1 MDDLVKFLILY
12 LPTII
17 FFLAVALGTLFGF
30 LRGFRK
36 SLILAAQSLVLF
48 IILTIV
54 YISIINLE
62 TLDEASFNFINQF
75 LKLFNT
81 SLNILLKAPDATNL
95 TEALTSFVI
104 NNLGYGEMLSAI
116 LTNDSTYITSMTLLL
131 YHLVIAI
138 IFYLFYL
145 IFDFILY
152 LIYLIFYS
160 ERKHR
165 KRTYNAHLNGNKD
178 YPYRKRKALGAL
190 VGFIRTSV
198 FGIVGLSFI
207 GSLYFILG
215 GGIKTRS
222 NLDIKLDDPILDT
235 ITGAYDSFSSYGDV
249 GIFKILN
256 TFKDDDD
263 TPYYLFISDV
273 IFSTKYEIN
282 GKEEN
287 VYLREELGNYT
298 NLARSLL
305 NLINEYDNEILKNI
319 LQNGFTNETS
329 DKLITILGDDDF
341 QAKLDLVIAEFEE
354 ESYLT
359 NISLNI
365 LNSLVTNIDF
375 FDSLTDEAAE
385 LLNIIFVGE
394 NAITLTDLVKATDVD
409 VALDI
414 FLAVLN
420 CNNNINSPSS
430 ADYVRAILPNVER
443 LSLFSSSENFTKLN
457 MLLNEVYG
465 YVIDNILS
473 KYIDFDVVLMDV
485 EINNINWYDELINIV
500 TNANQLIYFINYI
513 YLDAYDENPNLDFIT
528 FLLDNVFVSE
538 YNEEIYNTL
547 VELIANSEI
556 LSILINKLGIISEI
570 TKGLEEEFAIKI
582 PKSIKLTNIY
592 DEDRNI
598 IAYGELYNLLSTI
611 RFVAKNEDATLAF
624 KNLMDFSG
632 NVADL
637 DVIIQGLS
645 SKISPNSDVTILETL
660 AESEII
666 NYILTGFLQQD
677 YEGFSIYLPLETREE
692 LVEDNYHYVKT
703 KKEYLITTLNNL
715 PKILEIANKYQTTD
729 MNVNTVEQLINDQDV
744 LYLLEND
751 LIAKGTI
758 SNLCLNACKDIPF
771 VTLTKELTDVE
782 TWLDGQGEI
791 LNLIDVVNELNI
803 NLNELLNENISI
815 ETILSWNLDND
826 SARTIMN
833 SRLVYYSLSYYLIN
847 DEKLVVPYQ
856 ALNND
861 IEDTYLDGTKVKL
874 ISRAEFR
881 LLITN
886 GLSIL
891 ANDFNIKYIYEVID
905 EIKDNAIINAT
916 AVYYIAEYLK
926 ETKLTL
932 PKVYLDATTK
942 SSLEAEGNI
951 WLVNNELY
959 NLLIALDDM
968 FNIKYNPDFSFSDI
982 TDIRIKN
989 EIYNLNY
996 YGSYNDTKLNI
1007 LYKSNI
1013 LSYNLSNIII
1023 DILSPELISDNYLN
1037 LILDNDII
1045 KKEEVSNLIYLL
1057 VDLNIYNI
1065 DDFDENYISNLIF
1078 NDSNSITTIYKSNIG
1093 CYVIATKLDHILA
1106 DLPKTLLD
1114 NSKNNSGYNYKGYKV
1129 TEVNGL
1135 IRAIKELGFTSFDSF
1150 YETDFMN
1157 IFNTINSYTLNNI
1170 YTTNLCKG
1178 LITLSIDELIN
1189 NNPNLSTTSL
1199 AKEKLYDVYVYKLS
1213 ELNSVLNFLSYIGQ
1227 DFKNLNVLNLN
1238 LNALFDFVEDSYL
1251 LNAIITKNIL
1261 NIDYLAIPN
1270 EVINENT
1277 IINEE
1282 IKNLIK
1288 VLTDFNIT
1296 TLGDFDANSLNL
1308 NKINTVHI
1316 VDSNIFKTSLSYEL
1330 SNNKLVVIPKTVVN
1344 VVRTNKGLVNVILD
1358 SELEKVINAIRYG
1371 LNLDSIAKL
1380 TELRIP
1386 TDLDLV
1392 LDSLIMQSSISENI
1406 AVINEDILIN
1416 TNKVEIIKDIK
1427 NNDIYLITKQE
1438 IKLLASCLV
1447 YNFEINF
1454 TIRDILANLAKFIES
1469 DILWN
1474 YTSKQVEEYL
1484 PISPSETI
1492 DVYNLGNKAKT
1503 TFTRYS
1509 KEQLF
1514 NYLIR
1519 S

>member
-48 IILTIV
+48 IILTII

-81 SLNILLKAPDATNL
+81 SLNILLEAPDATNL

-116 LTNDSTYITSMTLLL
+116 LTNDTTYITSMTLLL

-215 GGIKTRS
+215 GGIKTRT

-256 TFKDDDD
+256 AFKDDDD

-305 NLINEYDNEILKNI
+305 NLINEYDDEILKNI

-329 DKLITILGDDDF
+329 DKLITILGDNEF

-354 ESYLT
+354 DSYLT

-420 CNNNINSPSS
+420 CNNNFDSPSS

-473 KYIDFDVVLMDV
+473 ENIDLDVALVDV

-513 YLDAYDENPNLDFIT
+513 YLAAYEENPNLDFIT
-528 FLLDNVFVSE
+528 FLLDDVFVSE

-547 VELIANSEI
+547 VELISNSEI
-556 LSILINKLGIISEI
+556 LSVLINKLGIINEI
-570 TKGLEEEFAIKI
+570 IEGLEEELNIKI
-582 PKSIKLTNIY
+582 PKSIKLTNTY
-592 DEDRNI
+592 DENKNI

-611 RFVAKNEDATLAF
+611 RYVAKNEEATLAF
-624 KNLMDFSG
+624 KNLMEFSG
-632 NVADL
+632 DITDL
-637 DVIIQGLS
+637 DVIIAGLS
-645 SKISPNSDVTILETL
+645 SKISPNSEVTILETL

-692 LVEDNYHYVKT
+692 LIEDNYHYVKI

-715 PKILEIANKYQTTD
+715 PKILEIADKYQTANMD
-729 MNVNTVEQLINDQDV
+729 VDAIEQLINDEDV

-771 VTLTKELTDVE
+771 VTLTKELSDVE

-791 LNLIDVVNELNI
+791 LDLIDVVDDLNI
-803 NLNELLNENISI
+803 NLNELLNENINI
-815 ETILSWNLDND
+815 DTILNWNLDND
-826 SARTIMN
+826 SARTIMQ
-833 SRLVYYSLSYYLIN
+833 SRLVYYSLSNYLLN
-847 DEKLVVPYQ
+847 SEDLVVPYQ
-856 ALNND
+856 ALDTYND
-861 IEDTYLDGTKVKL
+861 DTYLDGTKLRL
-874 ISRAEFR
+874 ISKSEFR
-881 LLITN
+881 ILIVS
-886 GLSIL
+886 GLNIL
-891 ANDFNIKYIYEVID
+891 NNDFDIRYIYEVID

-916 AVYYIAEYLK
+916 AVYHLAK
-926 ETKLTL
+926 ELSDTNLTI
-932 PKVYLDATTK
+932 PQEYLDATTK

-959 NLLIALDDM
+959 YLLIALDDI
-968 FNIKYNPDFSFSDI
+968 FNIKYKPDFSFSDL
-982 TDIRIKN
+982 TDIQIKN

-1007 LYKSNI
+1007 IYKSSI
-1013 LSYNLSNIII
+1013 LSYNLSNIIL

-1037 LILDNDII
+1037 LILDNALI
-1045 KKEEVSNLIYLL
+1045 KKEEISNLVYLL
-1057 VDLNIYNI
+1057 QDLNIYDI
-1065 DDFDENYISNLIF
+1065 DDLDEKYISNLIF
-1078 NDSNSITTIYKSNIG
+1078 NDFNFITTIYKSNIG
-1093 CYVIATKLDHILA
+1093 CYTVATKLDYILA

-1114 NSKNNSGYNYKGYKV
+1114 NSKYNSGYNYNGYMIA
-1129 TEVNGL
+1129 EVNGL
-1135 IRAIKELGFTSFDSF
+1135 INAIKELGFTSFDSF

-1157 IFNTINSYTLNNI
+1157 IFNTINSYTLNSI

-1178 LITLSIDELIN
+1178 LITLSTDELVN
-1189 NNPNLSTTSL
+1189 NNPNLSTTNL
-1199 AKEKLYDVYVYKLS
+1199 AKEKLYDTYVYKLS
-1213 ELNSVLNFLSYIGQ
+1213 ELNSVLSFLQYIGQ
-1227 DFKNLNVLNLN
+1227 DFKDLDILKLDLNTLVSY
-1238 LNALFDFVEDSYL
+1238 VEESYL
-1251 LNAIITKNIL
+1251 INAIFTKNIL

-1270 EVINENT
+1270 EIINENT
-1277 IINEE
+1277 IVSEE
-1282 IKNLIK
+1282 IQSLNK
-1288 VLTDFNIT
+1288 VFADFNIT
-1296 TLGDFDANSLNL
+1296 TLADFNADILEL
-1308 NKINTVHI
+1308 NKIKTIHI
-1316 VDSNIFKTSLSYEL
+1316 IDSNIFKTSLSYEL
-1330 SNNKLVVIPKTVVN
+1330 SNNKLVVIPETVVN
-1344 VVRTNKGLVNVILD
+1344 EVRTNKGLVNVIYD
-1358 SELEKVINAIRYG
+1358 SELENVINAIRYG
-1371 LNLDSIAKL
+1371 LCLDSIAEL

-1386 TDLDLV
+1386 SDLDLV
-1392 LDSLIMQSSISENI
+1392 LNSSIMQASISENI
-1406 AVINEDILIN
+1406 AEINDDILIS
-1416 TNKVEIIKDIK
+1416 TNKVNIIKDVN
-1427 NNDIYLITKQE
+1427 NNDIYLIDKQE

-1454 TIRDILANLAKFIES
+1454 TFIDIIANLAEFIES

-1474 YTSKQVEEYL
+1474 YASKEVEKYL
-1484 PISPSETI
+1484 AIRPSETV
-1492 DVYNLGNKAKT
+1492 DVYNLGNKTKV

-1509 KEQLF
+1509 KEQLLDLF
-1514 NYLIR
+1514 R